1 MRHSSI
7 LAVIAGVVSC
17 GLVCGAALAGDV
29 YKYVDE
35 RGNTLYTDRPMPGAV
50 KVATTTPRPPEVAQR
65 NYAAQQTASNQQLAG
80 SNQRIAQAQTD
91 TRAAATVARD
101 LEATRAERCKK
112 ARADYQ
118 TVISRNR
125 VYRTEK
131 DGTRAYLSD
140 AEVAQQRLDAAKAVD
155 SICGP
160 QG

>member
-1 MRHSSI
+1 M
-7 LAVIAGVVSC
+7 
-17 GLVCGAALAGDV
+17 
-29 YKYVDE
+29 
-35 RGNTLYTDRPMPGAV
+35 
-50 KVATTTPRPPEVAQR
+50 
-65 NYAAQQTASNQQLAG
+65 
-80 SNQRIAQAQTD
+80 
-91 TRAAATVARD
+91 ARD

>member
-7 LAVIAGVVSC
+7 LVVIAGVVSC
-17 GLVCGAALAGDV
+17 GLLSQSALAGDV

-50 KVATTTPRPPEVAQR
+50 KVASTAPRPPEVAER
-65 NYAAQQTASNQQLAG
+65 NFAAQQNANSRELAAT
-80 SNQRIAQAQTD
+80 NQRVAQSQSD
-91 TRAAATVARD
+91 SRAAATVARD

-118 TVISRNR
+118 TTISRTR
-125 VYRTEK
+125 LYRTDK
-131 DGTRAYLSD
+131 DGTRTYLSD
-140 AEVAQQRLDAAKAVD
+140 AEVAQQRLEAAKVAE

>member
-7 LAVIAGVVSC
+7 VAVIAGVISC
-17 GLVCGAALAGDV
+17 GLVCQASLAGDV

-50 KVATTTPRPPEVAQR
+50 KVASTTPRPPEVAER
-65 NYAAQQTASNQQLAG
+65 NYAAQQTANNQQLAG

-91 TRAAATVARD
+91 TRAASNVARD

-118 TVISRNR
+118 TMINNDRL
-125 VYRTEK
+125 YRTEK
-131 DGTRAYLSD
+131 DGTRTYLSA
-140 AEVAQQRLDAAKAVD
+140 AEVAQQRLDASKIVN